1 MQPKYLLVAIIS
13 TVSALP
19 SENLHIWQPPNP
31 TDRRSPCPM
40 LNTLANH
47 GFLPRN
53 GVNVSLDDLIT
64 GLSESINLAA
74 AATETPGEIALTTS
88 TTGNASTFN
97 LDDLDKH
104 HILEHDASLS
114 RNDFYFGDD
123 HTFNRTIWGQT
134 LTHFP
139 NRTISFANAAAAR
152 SARIAAAAAVN
163 PQFNMTATEHTNSY
177 FESALYM
184 GVFGNLTTGNAVT
197 KFVEILFTQERLPYI
212 EGWRKSAQEITFDN
226 LLYLVGQLTAAT

>member
-1 MQPKYLLVAIIS
+1 MQLKYLLFVIVGI
-13 TVSALP
+13 VSALP
-19 SENLHIWQPPNP
+19 SENLHIWLPPNP

-74 AATETPGEIALTTS
+74 SATETPGEIALTTS

-123 HTFNRTIWGQT
+123 HSFNTTIWDQT
-134 LTHFP
+134 ATHFT
-139 NRTISFANAAAAR
+139 NSTISFTNAATAR
-152 SARIAAAAAVN
+152 LDRIAAAAAVN

-177 FESALYM
+177 FESALYI

-197 KFVEILFTQERLPYI
+197 KWVEILFTQERLPYL
-212 EGWRKSAQEITFDN
+212 EGWRKSTEEITFDN
-226 LLYLVGQLTAAT
+226 LLYLVNQLIAAV

>member
-1 MQPKYLLVAIIS
+1 
-13 TVSALP
+13 
-19 SENLHIWQPPNP
+19 
-31 TDRRSPCPM
+31 M

-53 GVNVSLDDLIT
+53 GVNVSLDDLIV
-64 GLSESINLAA
+64 GLGESINLAA

-134 LTHFP
+134 ATHFP
-139 NRTISFANAAAAR
+139 SSTISFSDAATAR
-152 SARIAAAAAVN
+152 STRIAAAAAVN
-163 PQFNMTATEHTNSY
+163 PQFNMTATEQTNSY

-184 GVFGNLTTGNAVT
+184 AVFGNVTTGNAVT
-197 KFVEILFTQERLPYI
+197 NWVEVLFTQERLPYL
-212 EGWRKSAQEITFDN
+212 EGWRKSAEEITFDN
-226 LLYLVGQLTAAT
+226 LLYLADQLIAAT

>member
-1 MQPKYLLVAIIS
+1 MQLKYLLFAIVS
-13 TVSALP
+13 AVSALP
-19 SENLHIWQPPNP
+19 SENFPIWLPPNP

-53 GVNVSLDDLIT
+53 GVNVSLDDLVN

-74 AATETPGEIALTTS
+74 DATITPGEIALTTS
-88 TTGNASTFN
+88 STGNASTFN

-123 HTFNRTIWGQT
+123 HTFNSTIWDHTATYFTG
-134 LTHFP
+134 P
-139 NRTISFANAAAAR
+139 TISFTEAAAAR
-152 SARIAAAAAVN
+152 SNRIARAAAVN

-197 KFVEILFTQERLPYI
+197 NWVEILFRQERLPYL
-212 EGWRKSAQEITFDN
+212 EGWRKSTEEITFDD
-226 LLYLVGQLTAAT
+226 LVYLVDQLTAAT